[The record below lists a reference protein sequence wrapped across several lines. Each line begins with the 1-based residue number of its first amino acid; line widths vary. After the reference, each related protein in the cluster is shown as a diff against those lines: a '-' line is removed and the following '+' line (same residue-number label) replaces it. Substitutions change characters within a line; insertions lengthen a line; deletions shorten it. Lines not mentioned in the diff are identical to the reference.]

1 MLFEKNVH
9 IKVDRDTLQIFM
21 KCREKRCSQWRA
33 STARC
38 LTAGGLQRLWR
49 PQILYLVGVSS
60 HPFHVASYKLRSGTP
75 GSAAARPAP
84 FCFVADKKRWGI
96 WSFAGKGVHLH
107 RKTKRYILYNRQ

>member
-1 MLFEKNVH
+1 LKNVH
-9 IKVDRDTLQIFM
+9 IKDDRDTLQIFM

-60 HPFHVASYKLRSGTP
+60 HPFGVASYKPRSGTRA
-75 GSAAARPAP
+75 SDARVPLLFLP
-84 FCFVADKKRWGI
+84 SRRKKGGAFGQLREKVYICTAKQNNIQLENEGI
-96 WSFAGKGVHLH
+96 F
-107 RKTKRYILYNRQ
+107 I